1 MAHDAVKKDVARI
14 AVVGDSCHPAIPKE
28 TFEALFERP
37 IYIRVGGVVGTQEL
51 VREDINI
58 GVGQHSTSPLA
69 IVMSLSF
76 SGCQSARIEATLIPS
91 FRPAAR
97 LHRVQ
102 SHHGSRSVVTRRA
115 HCHLTRKDHQSL
127 K

>member
-1 MAHDAVKKDVARI
+1 MAHDAVKQDVARI

-69 IVMSLSF
+69 IVMHY
-76 SGCQSARIEATLIPS
+76 PS
-91 FRPAAR
+91 
-97 LHRVQ
+97 RVVSPPDQ
-102 SHHGSRSVVTRRA
+102 GDVDPIVSTRR
-115 HCHLTRKDHQSL
+115 TPP
-127 K
+127 